1 MTRNFNLNLRE
12 PQVLVRA
19 VLGALLA
26 ANLVVAAFAFHL
38 VGESPND
45 LDAQLASLRSTFRS
59 SQQRLNKSSSLV
71 RNMDIGR
78 DQGNKFEV
86 SYMTSRRQTFGPLDA
101 EVNHLAQTA
110 GMKVGTI
117 NYSVLDPIEGSG
129 DLYMLTIT
137 AGFEGGYP
145 QLMKLVNAIDRSPR
159 FMVIDELQVAPQ
171 PKGDVLDA
179 VFHINT
185 FVRDQ
190 PEAAQ

>member
-159 FMVIDELQVAPQ
+159 FMVIDQLQVAPQ